1 MLTYT
6 GRDSS
11 ITLKELAS
19 PTDSWYNGLTIRIT
33 RGAGYGQKRRCFE
46 YDGTTKIARVT
57 PRWDPQVGL
66 RSVIPFTVLHTA
78 ISESGNRFVLLQ

>member
-46 YDGTTKIARVT
+46 YDGTTKMARVT

-66 RSVIPFTVLHTA
+66 GCLSFTVLHTA
-78 ISESGNRFVLLQ
+78 MSESGNRFLLLQ